1 MGLRKGNLN
10 KLEIEFHSHK
20 KVVSPILEN
29 SARLFIVNFKRA
41 KFQKNW
47 RTFLR
52 YLCRSLITTIIFIQE
67 FPLNLVWVHFTTNY
81 RIIFSTR
88 KSFVKLSL
96 LNFIKEFPC
105 KLIGDLQQ
113 KFYKRIPCN
122 FDLGSFYKEFPW
134 KFFLQGNPL

>member
-1 MGLRKGNLN
+1 M
-10 KLEIEFHSHK
+10 
-20 KVVSPILEN
+20 
-29 SARLFIVNFKRA
+29 
-41 KFQKNW
+41 
-47 RTFLR
+47 R
-52 YLCRSLITTIIFIQE
+52 YLCRSFITTRFFIQE
-67 FPLNLVWVHFTTNY
+67 FPLNLVWVHFTNNY

-96 LNFIKEFPC
+96 LNFVKEFPY

-134 KFFLQGNPL
+134 EKKIKGKSFVKFFPTSKLEIEFHSHKKVALPKLDISGHIFILNSKCAKFQKN